1 MRKLFA
7 VTVLTGAVS
16 VAPAILAAQQPFH
29 LGAQASW
36 GSDSDVGIGV
46 RYENDLN
53 RLIPARNLRVVGSFD
68 WFFPG
73 NNVDYFE
80 INANVAYQ
88 FTLPGSRI
96 GPYAGGGLNIARAN
110 TDLGVLGRSSDT
122 QVGLNLLGG
131 LRFPSA
137 GRIRPYVEGRFELS
151 GGEQF
156 VLTGGLLFF

>member
-1 MRKLFA
+1 MRKLFGVMA
-7 VTVLTGAVS
+7 LTGVLAA
-16 VAPAILAAQQPFH
+16 APAALVAQQPFH
-29 LGAQASW
+29 LGAQVSW
-36 GSDSDVGIGV
+36 GDDSDVGIGV

-53 RLIPARNLRVVGSFD
+53 RLIPARNLRVIGSFD

-96 GPYAGGGLNIARAN
+96 GPYVGGGLNIARASV
-110 TDLGVLGRSSDT
+110 DLPVLGKSSDT

>member
-7 VTVLTGAVS
+7 VMALTGAVS

-29 LGAQASW
+29 LGAQVSW
-36 GSDSDVGIGV
+36 GDDSDVGIGV

-88 FTLPGSRI
+88 FTIPSSRI
-96 GPYAGGGLNIARAN
+96 GPYAGGGLNIARASGG
-110 TDLGVLGRSSDT
+110 LGTSSDT

-137 GRIRPYVEGRFELS
+137 GRIRPYVEGRFEFS

-156 VLTGGLLFF
+156 VLTGGILFF